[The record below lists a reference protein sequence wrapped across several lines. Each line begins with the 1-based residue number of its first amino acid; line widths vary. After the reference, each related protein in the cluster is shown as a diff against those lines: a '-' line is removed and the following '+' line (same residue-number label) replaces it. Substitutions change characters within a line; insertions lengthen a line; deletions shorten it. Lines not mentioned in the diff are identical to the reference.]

1 MITQRSFMFCSRLT
15 LPLGSTL
22 QGTESV
28 VSSHATKH
36 GIKSIG
42 ADDADV
48 CEKRL
53 EGGNTL
59 WLGL

>member
-1 MITQRSFMFCSRLT
+1 MFCSRLT